1 VSLAALVGKAAL
13 ALGEALKALLLPG
26 AVAPVALARPAA
38 DGGGAPIG
46 EPDDDEGS
54 FEDDDDDDEGDE
66 DDDDDEEPLR
76 A

>member
-1 VSLAALVGKAAL
+1 MSLAALAGKAAL

-26 AVAPVALARPAA
+26 AVAPIALVRPTA

-46 EPDDDEGS
+46 EPDDDEGG
-54 FEDDDDDDEGDE
+54 FEDDEDDDDS